1 MSGQP
6 NTRLADLFGLAG
18 WSKGELARLVNRQ
31 AAAMGHPQLSTDT
44 SRVRR
49 WIDMGEIPRDPV
61 PRVLAALF
69 TERLGRV
76 VTIEDL
82 GLVRHGR
89 VGKRQRRREC
99 GTSRRRAVGARTD
112 GRGPHRIHG
121 NGPHAQPTRLGG
133 RGRRARR
140 RLRTQQRHARLAAHR
155 SGPRCRRPRLDDP
168 LHADPAGF
176 DRYEA
181 APIGSQEI
189 EELERS
195 VEVFRAWDAARG
207 GGLQRKAVVGQL
219 NEVGGMLA
227 YRHPDHLQRRL
238 WGVAANLAVLAGWM
252 SHDVGLEPTAQKYFV
267 IAAHAAREGGDR
279 PRAGEALSRAA
290 RQMVHLGRPDD
301 ALDLMKLA
309 KSGSG
314 EEMLPRTRAMLYTIE
329 AWAQASMGKG
339 QAMRR
344 TLGMAE
350 DLFVSDKGDVPP
362 PSWMQMFDEADLHGM
377 QALAF
382 RTLADHEPAAAAA
395 AQRHAKEA
403 LDLRAKG
410 RDRSQ
415 IFDYI
420 SLASACFIADD
431 PEQADRYAR
440 LALVSMGSNSS
451 HRTWDR
457 LREMYRLTGAVLGL
471 PEDPGPARGDQA
483 GAAQGAG
490 KGGGGKR
497 ARREVRR
504 RSSVVLGSCLELLGS
519 YVDPCDQ
526 QAGVVLALGHAELL
540 DDRPHAVL
548 CGARLGEAGRE
559 GQQPVR
565 SPRPC
570 ARRGPGRRCAA
581 TARRLAGV
589 ALRPAR
595 TWRRRS
601 PRGSRRPVASAR
613 APSRRG
619 TAAGRGVLPAPRP
632 GCASRGGSG
641 SRPRCPGPV
650 GRWCPVTG

>member
-1 MSGQP
+1 MDRQP

-31 AAAMGHPQLSTDT
+31 AGAMGHPQLATDT

-49 WIDMGEIPRDPV
+49 WIDMGETPRDPV
-61 PRVLAALF
+61 PKVLASLF

-82 GLVRHGR
+82 GFARTGR
-89 VGKRQRRREC
+89 SGKRQAMDGLPWAPERTAAVLTEFTGMDLMLNRR
-99 GTSRRRAVGARTD
+99 GLVGA
-112 GRGPHRIHG
+112 G
-121 NGPHAQPTRLGG
+121 A
-133 RGRRARR
+133 A
-140 RLRTQQRHARLAAHR
+140 LAAGSALTGAMH
-155 SGPRCRRPRLDDP
+155 DW
-168 LHADPAGF
+168 LHTDPALTSDTPRPHDPFASGALDEFDQIGF

-181 APIGSQEI
+181 APVGSQEI
-189 EELERS
+189 DALERS
-195 VEVFRAWDAARG
+195 VEVFRAWDANRG

-314 EEMLPRTRAMLYTIE
+314 EQTLPRTRAMLHTIE
-329 AWAQASMGKG
+329 AWAQASKGHG

-344 TLGMAE
+344 TLGEAE
-350 DLFVSDKGDVPP
+350 ELFVSDKGDVPP

-377 QALAF
+377 EALAF
-382 RTLADHEPAAAAA
+382 RTLADHDPSAAKI
-395 AQRHAKEA
+395 AQSHAKQA
-403 LDLRAKG
+403 LRLRAAG
-410 RDRSQ
+410 HQRSQ

-420 SLASACFIADD
+420 SMASACFLGND

-440 LALVSMGSNSS
+440 LALVSIGENSS

-457 LREMYRLTGAVLGL
+457 LREMFRLTGQYANYAKIQDLREEIQHVLPKQKPKPRSKESGPGL
-471 PEDPGPARGDQA
+471 GTGL
-483 GAAQGAG
+483 GAAG
-490 KGGGGKR
+490 
-497 ARREVRR
+497 
-504 RSSVVLGSCLELLGS
+504 LGPNLSL
-519 YVDPCDQ
+519 
-526 QAGVVLALGHAELL
+526 
-540 DDRPHAVL
+540 
-548 CGARLGEAGRE
+548 
-559 GQQPVR
+559 
-565 SPRPC
+565 
-570 ARRGPGRRCAA
+570 
-581 TARRLAGV
+581 
-589 ALRPAR
+589 
-595 TWRRRS
+595 
-601 PRGSRRPVASAR
+601 
-613 APSRRG
+613 
-619 TAAGRGVLPAPRP
+619 
-632 GCASRGGSG
+632 
-641 SRPRCPGPV
+641 
-650 GRWCPVTG
+650 

>member
-6 NTRLADLFGLAG
+6 NTRLCDLFGLAG

-31 AAAMGHPQLSTDT
+31 AAAMGHPQLATDT

-89 VGKRQRRREC
+89 AGKRQGDGIEEHPDGVPWAPERTTAVLTEFTGMDLMLNRR
-99 GTSRRRAVGARTD
+99 GLVGA
-112 GRGPHRIHG
+112 G
-121 NGPHAQPTRLGG
+121 A
-133 RGRRARR
+133 A
-140 RLRTQQRHARLAAHR
+140 LAAGSTLSSAMHDWLQTDPVLR
-155 SGPRCRRPRLDDP
+155 ADGPDLADP
-168 LHADPAGF
+168 LHPDPAGL

-181 APIGSQEI
+181 APIGSE
-189 EELERS
+189 EVAELERS

-227 YRHPDHLQRRL
+227 YHHPPHLQRRL

-309 KSGSG
+309 QSGG
-314 EEMLPRTRAMLYTIE
+314 GDRLQPRTKAMFHTIE

-344 TLGMAE
+344 TLGRAE
-350 DLFVSDKGDVPP
+350 DLFVADRDDGEPLD
-362 PSWMQMFDEADLHGM
+362 WMQTFKAEDLYGM
-377 QALAF
+377 QALAY
-382 RTLADHEPAAAAA
+382 RTLAEFDPDAAVH
-395 AQRHAKEA
+395 AQHFAQKA
-403 LDLRAKG
+403 LALRVDG
-410 RDRSQ
+410 RERSK
-415 IFDYI
+415 IFDHL
-420 SLASACFIADD
+420 SMASACFIADD

-440 LALVSMGSNSS
+440 LALMSMGANSS
-451 HRTWDR
+451 RRTWDR
-457 LREMYRLTGAVLGL
+457 LREMYRLTA
-471 PEDPGPARGDQA
+471 EYA
-483 GAAQGAG
+483 GYP
-490 KGGGGKR
+490 KIHEL
-497 ARREVRR
+497 REEIR
-504 RSSVVLGSCLELLGS
+504 
-519 YVDPCDQ
+519 
-526 QAGVVLALGHAELL
+526 LALPKP
-540 DDRPHAVL
+540 RSK
-548 CGARLGEAGRE
+548 GAN
-559 GQQPVR
+559 
-565 SPRPC
+565 
-570 ARRGPGRRCAA
+570 
-581 TARRLAGV
+581 
-589 ALRPAR
+589 
-595 TWRRRS
+595 
-601 PRGSRRPVASAR
+601 SAQ
-613 APSRRG
+613 
-619 TAAGRGVLPAPRP
+619 V
-632 GCASRGGSG
+632 
-641 SRPRCPGPV
+641 
-650 GRWCPVTG
+650 

>member
-1 MSGQP
+1 MSREP
-6 NTRLADLFGLAG
+6 NTRLCDLFGLAG

-31 AAAMGHPQLSTDT
+31 AAAMGHPQLATDT

-49 WIDMGEIPRDPV
+49 WIDMGETPRDPV
-61 PRVLAALF
+61 PKVLAALF

-82 GLVRHGR
+82 GFARSGR
-89 VGKRQRRREC
+89 TGKRRNVQGTDNPDGLPWAPDRTAAVLTEFTGMDLMLNRR
-99 GTSRRRAVGARTD
+99 GLVGA
-112 GRGPHRIHG
+112 G
-121 NGPHAQPTRLGG
+121 A
-133 RGRRARR
+133 A
-140 RLRTQQRHARLAAHR
+140 LAAGSALSSAMHDW
-155 SGPRCRRPRLDDP
+155 LKT
-168 LHADPAGF
+168 DPATPRGAARTF
-176 DRYEA
+176 EVLHTDSAGYDRYEA

-189 EELERS
+189 EALERS

-314 EEMLPRTRAMLYTIE
+314 EQTLPRTRAMLHTIE
-329 AWAQASMGKG
+329 AWAQASMGHG

-344 TLGMAE
+344 TLGEAE
-350 DLFVSDKGDVPP
+350 ELFVSDKGDVPP

-377 QALAF
+377 QALAY
-382 RTLADHEPAAAAA
+382 RTLADHEPAAAGI
-395 AQRHAKEA
+395 AQKHAKQA
-403 LDLRAKG
+403 LQLREGG
-410 RDRSQ
+410 RQRSK

-440 LALVSMGSNSS
+440 LALVSMGETSS

-457 LREMYRLTGAVLGL
+457 LREMYRLTGQYAGYAKIEDLREEIEIAL
-471 PEDPGPARGDQA
+471 PRGDM
-483 GAAQGAG
+483 
-490 KGGGGKR
+490 
-497 ARREVRR
+497 
-504 RSSVVLGSCLELLGS
+504 
-519 YVDPCDQ
+519 
-526 QAGVVLALGHAELL
+526 
-540 DDRPHAVL
+540 
-548 CGARLGEAGRE
+548 
-559 GQQPVR
+559 
-565 SPRPC
+565 PRPRN
-570 ARRGPGRRCAA
+570 AEI
-581 TARRLAGV
+581 
-589 ALRPAR
+589 
-595 TWRRRS
+595 
-601 PRGSRRPVASAR
+601 
-613 APSRRG
+613 
-619 TAAGRGVLPAPRP
+619 
-632 GCASRGGSG
+632 
-641 SRPRCPGPV
+641 
-650 GRWCPVTG
+650 

>member
-1 MSGQP
+1 VSGQP

-31 AAAMGHPQLSTDT
+31 AAAMGHPQLATDT

-89 VGKRQRRREC
+89 TGKRQGGGSAEHPDGVPWAPERTAAVLTEFTGMDLMLNRR
-99 GTSRRRAVGARTD
+99 GLVGA
-112 GRGPHRIHG
+112 G
-121 NGPHAQPTRLGG
+121 A
-133 RGRRARR
+133 A
-140 RLRTQQRHARLAAHR
+140 LAAGSAL
-155 SGPRCRRPRLDDP
+155 SGAMHDWLHTDP
-168 LHADPAGF
+168 APAAGAPGPDHALRADPAGF

-181 APIGSQEI
+181 APIGAQEI

-227 YRHPDHLQRRL
+227 YRHPPHLQRRL

-309 KSGSG
+309 QAGSG
-314 EEMLPRTRAMLYTIE
+314 ERVLPRTRAMFHTIE

-344 TLGMAE
+344 TLGQAE
-350 DLFVSDKGDVPP
+350 DLFVSDKADVETPV
-362 PSWMQMFDEADLHGM
+362 WMQTFKDEDLYGM
-377 QALAF
+377 QALAY
-382 RTLADHEPAAAAA
+382 RTLAEFEPGAAAH
-395 AQRHAKEA
+395 AQYYAQKA
-403 LDLRAKG
+403 LSLRNDG
-410 RDRSQ
+410 RERSK
-415 IFDYI
+415 IFDHL
-420 SLASACFIADD
+420 SMASACFIADD
-431 PEQADRYAR
+431 PEEADRYAR
-440 LALVSMGSNSS
+440 LAMMSMGSNSS
-451 HRTWDR
+451 RRTWDR
-457 LREMYRLTGAVLGL
+457 LREMYRLT
-471 PEDPGPARGDQA
+471 
-483 GAAQGAG
+483 AQYSGYP
-490 KGGGGKR
+490 KIQEL
-497 ARREVRR
+497 REEIR
-504 RSSVVLGSCLELLGS
+504 
-519 YVDPCDQ
+519 
-526 QAGVVLALGHAELL
+526 LALPKQKG
-540 DDRPHAVL
+540 RSG
-548 CGARLGEAGRE
+548 GAN
-559 GQQPVR
+559 
-565 SPRPC
+565 
-570 ARRGPGRRCAA
+570 
-581 TARRLAGV
+581 
-589 ALRPAR
+589 
-595 TWRRRS
+595 
-601 PRGSRRPVASAR
+601 AR
-613 APSRRG
+613 A
-619 TAAGRGVLPAPRP
+619 
-632 GCASRGGSG
+632 
-641 SRPRCPGPV
+641 
-650 GRWCPVTG
+650 

>member
-1 MSGQP
+1 MSAQP

-18 WSKGELARLVNRQ
+18 WSKGELARMVNRK
-31 AAAMGHPQLSTDT
+31 AAAMGHPQLATDT

-61 PRVLAALF
+61 PPVLAALF

-89 VGKRQRRREC
+89 AGRRCDEGSAKHPDGVPWAPERTAAVLTEFT
-99 GTSRRRAVGARTD
+99 GMDLMLNRRGLVGAGAALAAGSALSSAMHDWLRTD
-112 GRGPHRIHG
+112 P
-121 NGPHAQPTRLGG
+121 A
-133 RGRRARR
+133 
-140 RLRTQQRHARLAAHR
+140 LAADA
-155 SGPRCRRPRLDDP
+155 PRYDDP

-181 APIGSQEI
+181 APIGSQEV

-252 SHDVGLEPTAQKYFV
+252 SHDIGLEPTAQKYFV

-301 ALDLMKLA
+301 ALDLMQLA
-309 KSGSG
+309 RSGSG
-314 EEMLPRTRAMLYTIE
+314 DEVLPRTKAMLCTIE

-344 TLGMAE
+344 TLGEAE
-350 DLFVSDKGDVPP
+350 DLFVSDKGDVAP

-377 QALAF
+377 QALAY
-382 RTLADHEPAAAAA
+382 RTLAEYEPGAALI

-403 LDLRAKG
+403 LELRGAG
-410 RDRSQ
+410 RDRSK
-415 IFDYI
+415 IFDHI
-420 SLASACFIADD
+420 SMASACFIADD

-440 LALVSMGSNSS
+440 LALTSMGANSS
-451 HRTWDR
+451 QRTWDR
-457 LREMYRLTGAVLGL
+457 LREMYRLTAQYSSYPKIQDLREEIEQAL
-471 PEDPGPARGDQA
+471 P
-483 GAAQGAG
+483 
-490 KGGGGKR
+490 KGVSK
-497 ARREVRR
+497 
-504 RSSVVLGSCLELLGS
+504 
-519 YVDPCDQ
+519 
-526 QAGVVLALGHAELL
+526 
-540 DDRPHAVL
+540 
-548 CGARLGEAGRE
+548 
-559 GQQPVR
+559 
-565 SPRPC
+565 
-570 ARRGPGRRCAA
+570 
-581 TARRLAGV
+581 
-589 ALRPAR
+589 
-595 TWRRRS
+595 
-601 PRGSRRPVASAR
+601 PRGGNWAQA
-613 APSRRG
+613 
-619 TAAGRGVLPAPRP
+619 
-632 GCASRGGSG
+632 
-641 SRPRCPGPV
+641 
-650 GRWCPVTG
+650 

>member
-1 MSGQP
+1 MTGVP
-6 NTRLADLFGLAG
+6 NTRLCDLFGLAG

-31 AAAMGHPQLSTDT
+31 AAAMGHPQLATDT

-49 WIDMGEIPRDPV
+49 WIDMGETPRDPV

-82 GLVRHGR
+82 GFVRNGR
-89 VGKRQRRREC
+89 AGRRKDAQGSGNPDDLPWAPDRTAAVLTEFT
-99 GTSRRRAVGARTD
+99 GMDLMLNRRGLVGAGAALAAGTTLSSAMHDWLRTD
-112 GRGPHRIHG
+112 PAL
-121 NGPHAQPTRLGG
+121 AQDAPYTEN
-133 RGRRARR
+133 
-140 RLRTQQRHARLAAHR
+140 
-155 SGPRCRRPRLDDP
+155 P
-168 LHADPAGF
+168 LHADPAGY

-189 EELERS
+189 EALERS

-227 YRHPDHLQRRL
+227 YRHADHLQRRL

-314 EEMLPRTRAMLYTIE
+314 EETLPRTRAMLYTIE
-329 AWAQASMGKG
+329 AWAQASKGNG

-344 TLGMAE
+344 TLGEAE
-350 DLFVSDKGDVPP
+350 DLFVSDRGDVPP

-377 QALAF
+377 EALAY
-382 RTLADHEPAAAAA
+382 RTLAEHEPSAANI
-395 AQRHAKEA
+395 AQGHARKA
-403 LDLRAKG
+403 LELREGG
-410 RDRSQ
+410 RQRSM

-420 SLASACFIADD
+420 SMASACFIADD

-440 LALVSMGSNSS
+440 LALVSMGETSS

-457 LREMYRLTGAVLGL
+457 LREMYRLTGHYSGY
-471 PEDPGPARGDQA
+471 
-483 GAAQGAG
+483 G
-490 KGGGGKR
+490 KIDEL
-497 ARREVRR
+497 RREIR
-504 RSSVVLGSCLELLGS
+504 
-519 YVDPCDQ
+519 
-526 QAGVVLALGHAELL
+526 LAL
-540 DDRPHAVL
+540 PN
-548 CGARLGEAGRE
+548 
-559 GQQPVR
+559 
-565 SPRPC
+565 SP
-570 ARRGPGRRCAA
+570 
-581 TARRLAGV
+581 
-589 ALRPAR
+589 
-595 TWRRRS
+595 
-601 PRGSRRPVASAR
+601 SRKAR
-613 APSRRG
+613 A
-619 TAAGRGVLPAPRP
+619 VE
-632 GCASRGGSG
+632 
-641 SRPRCPGPV
+641 V
-650 GRWCPVTG
+650 

>member
-31 AAAMGHPQLSTDT
+31 AAAMGHPQLATDT

-89 VGKRQRRREC
+89 AGRRQGGGSTECPDGVPWAPERTAAVLTEFTGMDLMLNRR
-99 GTSRRRAVGARTD
+99 GLVGAGAALTAGSALSSAMYDWLHTD
-112 GRGPHRIHG
+112 PALVADAPGHR
-121 NGPHAQPTRLGG
+121 
-133 RGRRARR
+133 
-140 RLRTQQRHARLAAHR
+140 
-155 SGPRCRRPRLDDP
+155 P

-181 APIGSQEI
+181 APVGSQEI

-227 YRHPDHLQRRL
+227 YRHPPHLQRRL

-267 IAAHAAREGGDR
+267 IAAHAARESGDR

-309 KSGSG
+309 TSGSG
-314 EEMLPRTRAMLYTIE
+314 DEVLPRTRAMLCTVE

-344 TLGMAE
+344 TLGQAE
-350 DLFVSDKGDVPP
+350 DLFISDKDDVPP
-362 PSWMQMFDEADLHGM
+362 PDWMQTFKEEDLYGM
-377 QALAF
+377 QALAY
-382 RTLADHEPAAAAA
+382 RTLAEFEPGAAVH
-395 AQRHAKEA
+395 AQHYAEKA
-403 LDLRAKG
+403 LALRVDG
-410 RDRSQ
+410 RQRSK
-415 IFDYI
+415 IFDYL
-420 SLASACFIADD
+420 SMASACFIADD

-457 LREMYRLTGAVLGL
+457 LRQMYRLTAEYSGYPRIQEL
-471 PEDPGPARGDQA
+471 
-483 GAAQGAG
+483 
-490 KGGGGKR
+490 
-497 ARREVRR
+497 RE
-504 RSSVVLGSCLELLGS
+504 EIK
-519 YVDPCDQ
+519 
-526 QAGVVLALGHAELL
+526 
-540 DDRPHAVL
+540 
-548 CGARLGEAGRE
+548 
-559 GQQPVR
+559 
-565 SPRPC
+565 
-570 ARRGPGRRCAA
+570 
-581 TARRLAGV
+581 V
-589 ALRPAR
+589 ALPK
-595 TWRRRS
+595 
-601 PRGSRRPVASAR
+601 PRGKSGDG
-613 APSRRG
+613 AP
-619 TAAGRGVLPAPRP
+619 A
-632 GCASRGGSG
+632 
-641 SRPRCPGPV
+641 
-650 GRWCPVTG
+650 

>member
-89 VGKRQRRREC
+89 AGKRQGGGIDVHPDGVPWAPERTAAVLTEFTGMDLMLNRR
-99 GTSRRRAVGARTD
+99 GLVGA
-112 GRGPHRIHG
+112 G
-121 NGPHAQPTRLGG
+121 A
-133 RGRRARR
+133 A
-140 RLRTQQRHARLAAHR
+140 LAAGSTLSSAMHDWLHTD
-155 SGPRCRRPRLDDP
+155 PALKADAPVLDDP

-227 YRHPDHLQRRL
+227 YHHPPHLQRRL

-309 KSGSG
+309 QEGSG
-314 EEMLPRTRAMLYTIE
+314 GHLQPRTKAMFHTIE

-344 TLGMAE
+344 TLGQAE
-350 DLFVSDKGDVPP
+350 DLFVSERQDEQPD
-362 PSWMQMFDEADLHGM
+362 WMQTFKNEDLYGM
-377 QALAF
+377 QALAY
-382 RTLADHEPAAAAA
+382 RTLAEFDPGAASH
-395 AQRHAKEA
+395 AQHFAEKA
-403 LDLRAKG
+403 LALRVDG
-410 RDRSQ
+410 RERSK
-415 IFDYI
+415 IFDHL
-420 SLASACFIADD
+420 SMASACFIADD

-440 LALVSMGSNSS
+440 LALMSMGSNSS
-451 HRTWDR
+451 RRTWDR
-457 LREMYRLTGAVLGL
+457 LRQMYRLTA
-471 PEDPGPARGDQA
+471 EYA
-483 GAAQGAG
+483 GYPKIHQL
-490 KGGGGKR
+490 
-497 ARREVRR
+497 REEIR
-504 RSSVVLGSCLELLGS
+504 
-519 YVDPCDQ
+519 
-526 QAGVVLALGHAELL
+526 LAL
-540 DDRPHAVL
+540 PK
-548 CGARLGEAGRE
+548 
-559 GQQPVR
+559 
-565 SPRPC
+565 PR
-570 ARRGPGRRCAA
+570 AKGDN
-581 TARRLAGV
+581 
-589 ALRPAR
+589 
-595 TWRRRS
+595 
-601 PRGSRRPVASAR
+601 SAR
-613 APSRRG
+613 A
-619 TAAGRGVLPAPRP
+619 
-632 GCASRGGSG
+632 
-641 SRPRCPGPV
+641 
-650 GRWCPVTG
+650 

>member
-1 MSGQP
+1 MSGEP

-89 VGKRQRRREC
+89 AGKRQDAGSVEHPDGVPWAPERTAAVLTEFTGMDLMLNRR
-99 GTSRRRAVGARTD
+99 GLVGA
-112 GRGPHRIHG
+112 G
-121 NGPHAQPTRLGG
+121 A
-133 RGRRARR
+133 A
-140 RLRTQQRHARLAAHR
+140 LAAGSALSSAMHDWLHTD
-155 SGPRCRRPRLDDP
+155 PALKADAPQFDDP

-227 YRHPDHLQRRL
+227 YRHPEHLQRRL

-309 KSGSG
+309 QSGSG
-314 EEMLPRTRAMLYTIE
+314 DEVLPRTRAMFHTIE
-329 AWAQASMGKG
+329 AWAQASMGRG

-344 TLGMAE
+344 TLGQAE
-350 DLFVSDKGDVPP
+350 DLFVSDKSDVPP
-362 PSWMQMFDEADLHGM
+362 PSWMQLFNEADLYGM
-377 QALAF
+377 QALSY
-382 RTLADHEPAAAAA
+382 RTLAEFEPGAAAH
-395 AQRHAKEA
+395 AQHYAEKA
-403 LDLRAKG
+403 LALRVDAQE
-410 RDRSQ
+410 RSR
-415 IFDYI
+415 IFDNL
-420 SLASACFIADD
+420 SMASACFIADD

-440 LALVSMGSNSS
+440 LALMAMGSNSS
-451 HRTWDR
+451 GRTWDR
-457 LREMYRLTGAVLGL
+457 LRQMYRLTAEYSSYPRINELREEIRSAL
-471 PEDPGPARGDQA
+471 PKPRKP
-483 GAAQGAG
+483 
-490 KGGGGKR
+490 GGGNS
-497 ARREVRR
+497 A
-504 RSSVVLGSCLELLGS
+504 
-519 YVDPCDQ
+519 
-526 QAGVVLALGHAELL
+526 QA
-540 DDRPHAVL
+540 
-548 CGARLGEAGRE
+548 
-559 GQQPVR
+559 
-565 SPRPC
+565 
-570 ARRGPGRRCAA
+570 
-581 TARRLAGV
+581 
-589 ALRPAR
+589 
-595 TWRRRS
+595 
-601 PRGSRRPVASAR
+601 
-613 APSRRG
+613 
-619 TAAGRGVLPAPRP
+619 
-632 GCASRGGSG
+632 
-641 SRPRCPGPV
+641 
-650 GRWCPVTG
+650 